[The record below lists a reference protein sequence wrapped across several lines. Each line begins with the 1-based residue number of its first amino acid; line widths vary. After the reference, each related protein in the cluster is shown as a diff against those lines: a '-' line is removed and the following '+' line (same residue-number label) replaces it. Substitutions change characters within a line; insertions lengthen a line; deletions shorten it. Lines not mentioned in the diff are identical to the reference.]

1 MNWTKVRHVL
11 LVTGGL
17 LSTFAGVVYQGQ
29 LAGNQVG
36 AGLTFGVL
44 AGLVPVLWARLQVI
58 LGKPGRDDQS
68 ATRRLFHGVVAASG
82 VLVPVAV
89 LLHSKFDPSSQAFI
103 VSGYVSTL
111 LGDLV
116 KANGAATVQTGQPD
130 LGADPC
136 DSGKS

>member
-1 MNWTKVRHVL
+1 MNWTKVKHVL

-44 AGLVPVLWARLQVI
+44 AGLVPVLWSRLQVI
-58 LGKPGRDDQS
+58 FGKPDRDDQS
-68 ATRRLFHGVVAASG
+68 ATRRLFHGVVAAAG

-89 LLHSKFDPSSQAFI
+89 LLHSKFDPSSQVFI
-103 VSGYVSTL
+103 VSGYASTL

-116 KANGAATVQTGQPD
+116 KANGAVIRTTDQSD
-130 LGADPC
+130 LGADLC
-136 DSGKS
+136 DSGRS